1 MNKISIAI
9 DGPAGVGKSTI
20 AKMLAEELK
29 YVYVDTGALYRAI
42 AVFLSDCGISP
53 DDLQEKRIAD
63 LIRDIRVEI
72 RYEDGTQHVLVNG
85 TDVTGRLRTQ
95 EISRMASVTSA
106 IPCVREKLLDL
117 QRELAEKH
125 DVIMDGRDIGTVVL
139 PQATLKLFLTASAYV
154 RAKRRYDQLKESGI
168 LGDETL
174 SSIQKEIEE
183 RDYQDSHREIAPLKP
198 ADDAVIVDS
207 SDLSMEEEIRMI
219 LSHLKEKI
227 R

>member
-117 QRELAEKH
+117 QRELAEKY

-183 RDYQDSHREIAPLKP
+183 RDYQDSNREIAPLKP

>member
-1 MNKISIAI
+1 MKKISIAI

-20 AKMLAEELK
+20 AKLLAQELG

-53 DDLQEKRIAD
+53 YDLQEERIAD

-106 IPCVREKLLDL
+106 LPCVREKLLDL
-117 QRELAEKH
+117 QRELAEKY

-168 LGDETL
+168 LGEETL

-198 ADDAVIVDS
+198 AGDAVIVDS

>member
-1 MNKISIAI
+1 MKKTSIAI

-20 AKMLAEELK
+20 AKLLAQKLG

-42 AVFLSDCGISP
+42 AVFLSDCGINP
-53 DDLQEKRIAD
+53 DDLQERRIAD

-106 IPCVREKLLDL
+106 LSCVREKLLDL
-117 QRELAEKH
+117 QRELAEKY

-139 PQATLKLFLTASAYV
+139 PKATLKLFLTASACV

-168 LGDETL
+168 LGEETL

-198 ADDAVIVDS
+198 AADAVIVDS
-207 SDLSMEEEIRMI
+207 SDLSIEEEIRMI
-219 LSHLKEKI
+219 QSHLKEKI

>member
-20 AKMLAEELK
+20 AKMLAEELE

-53 DDLQEKRIAD
+53 DDLQEKKIAD

-117 QRELAEKH
+117 QRELAEKY

>member
-72 RYEDGTQHVLVNG
+72 CYEDGTQHVLVNG

-117 QRELAEKH
+117 QRELAEKY

>member
-1 MNKISIAI
+1 MKKISIAI

-20 AKMLAEELK
+20 AKLLAQELG

-53 DDLQEKRIAD
+53 DDLQEERIAD

-106 IPCVREKLLDL
+106 LPCVREKLLDL
-117 QRELAEKH
+117 QRELAEKY

-174 SSIQKEIEE
+174 SSIRKEIEE

-198 ADDAVIVDS
+198 AGDAVIVDS

>member
-53 DDLQEKRIAD
+53 DDLPEKRIAD

-117 QRELAEKH
+117 QRELAEKY

>member
-1 MNKISIAI
+1 MKKISIAI

-117 QRELAEKH
+117 QRELAEKY

>member
-117 QRELAEKH
+117 QRELAEKY

-219 LSHLKEKI
+219 LSQLKEKI

>member
-1 MNKISIAI
+1 MKKISIAS

-20 AKMLAEELK
+20 AKLLAQELG

-117 QRELAEKH
+117 QRELAEKY

>member
-42 AVFLSDCGISP
+42 AVFLSDCGISQ

-106 IPCVREKLLDL
+106 IPCVRAKLLDL
-117 QRELAEKH
+117 QRELAEKY

-174 SSIQKEIEE
+174 SSIRKEIEE

>member
-117 QRELAEKH
+117 QRELAEKY

-183 RDYQDSHREIAPLKP
+183 RDYQDSNREIAPLKP

-219 LSHLKEKI
+219 LSQLKEKI

>member
-1 MNKISIAI
+1 MKKISIAI

-20 AKMLAEELK
+20 AKLLAQELG

-42 AVFLSDCGISP
+42 AVFLSDCGINP
-53 DDLQEKRIAD
+53 YDLQEERIAD

-106 IPCVREKLLDL
+106 LPCVREKLLDL
-117 QRELAEKH
+117 QRELAEKY

-139 PQATLKLFLTASAYV
+139 PKATLKLFLTASAYV

-207 SDLSMEEEIRMI
+207 SELSMEEEIRMI

>member
-117 QRELAEKH
+117 QRELAEKY

>member
-53 DDLQEKRIAD
+53 DDLQEKRIAE

-117 QRELAEKH
+117 QRELAEKY

-168 LGDETL
+168 LGDESL